1 MPPEQVFLDANILF
15 SAAYG
20 RSSHVRLS
28 QLDRALALDQRMD
41 GHDEDGITEDERLG
55 RKGKRHSPRQ
65 FQQVWATQAARTRK
79 RHNHREV
86 APKVLGHYVASMTKK
101 ACSWALRTSSAAAKS
116 D

>member
-1 MPPEQVFLDANILF
+1 M
-15 SAAYG
+15 
-20 RSSHVRLS
+20 S
-28 QLDRALALDQRMD
+28 QLDRAIALDQRMD
-41 GHDEDGITEDERLG
+41 GHDEEELTEDERLG

-86 APKVLGHYVASMTKK
+86 APKVLGHYFTSTMNN
-101 ACSWALRTSSAAAKS
+101 ACYWGLKSSPTTAKN